1 MAQGV
6 TGYLD
11 FEASKGFTLRV
22 HYAETYDIATNKSDS
37 LTITKIQIYSGQ
49 YGNTYWHYLDGTI
62 SVDGTPVVTMNSST
76 TTHKALISVGSWV
89 DCSGT
94 LGSVSNISHAA
105 DGSKNVSISVNVT
118 GYAEAWAPQVESG
131 SGWTVSSSQNV
142 ALTTIPRASEI
153 TSAGNVTLGNG
164 CHIKWTP
171 KAASFRYRLKFSL
184 GNWSYTTGAIHPN
197 KTTEY
202 TYSGYTIPLDVAEQI
217 PNAKTG
223 TMKVE
228 LYSYSDSGATVQI
241 GSTDSDTFTV
251 TVPDNNS
258 TKPAV
263 TMSLSSVSTL
273 ASKFAG
279 LYIQGKTKVKASLN
293 AEGKYK
299 ATIKGYSMKVEA
311 TTYDSDDGYTS
322 DYLNT
327 PGSVRVYGYANDS
340 RGFTGSTYQ
349 DITVIGYTG
358 PKILPV
364 SGESDVVAARCDANG
379 NLKDDG
385 TYLKIKAKRSY
396 SPVTS
401 GGAQKN
407 FCQIRFRYKLESA
420 PDYSDWT
427 TILAGDNLSSDEIVT
442 GALLGGV
449 LSTSSSYMVQVQ
461 AVDDIGE
468 SATTTVAILTEAAYM
483 HRTKNAMGL
492 GKYVE
497 GENLLDVAWD
507 THLRGEVRI
516 GAEGKTLRE
525 YILAVISEG
534 G

>member
-6 TGYLD
+6 KGYLD
-11 FEASKGFTLRV
+11 FTATKEFTLRV
-22 HYAETYDIATNKSDS
+22 HYEEIYDVATNTSQELK
-37 LTITKIQIYSGQ
+37 ITGLQVSNKRAYGGQ
-49 YGNTYWHYLDGTI
+49 WYYLEGTI
-62 SVDGTPVVTMNSST
+62 SIGGTVVVTMNPSKP
-76 TTHKALISVGSWV
+76 THKVFLDAANTFYDV
-89 DCSGT
+89 SGT
-94 LGSVSNISHAA
+94 LGSVSGIAHENDGTKSISISAYVWGHADDGVSGNGWHI
-105 DGSKNVSISVNVT
+105 DGSQTI
-118 GYAEAWAPQVESG
+118 
-131 SGWTVSSSQNV
+131 

-164 CHIKWTP
+164 CHVKWTP

-184 GNWSYTTGAIHPN
+184 SNWSYTTGAIHPN

-217 PNAKTG
+217 PNATSG

-241 GSTDSDTFTV
+241 GSADSATFTV
-251 TVPDNNS
+251 TVPDNDS

-263 TMSLSSVSTL
+263 TMTLSPVSTL

-279 LYIQGKTKVKASLN
+279 LYIQGKTKVKAALS
-293 AEGKYK
+293 ATGKYK
-299 ATIKGYSMKVEA
+299 ATIKSDSMKVEGS
-311 TTYDSDDGYTS
+311 TYDSDDGYTS
-322 DYLNT
+322 DPLNN

-358 PKILPV
+358 PKILPT

-401 GGAQKN
+401 GGVQKN

-427 TILAGDNLSSDEIVT
+427 TILAGNSLGSDEIVT

-449 LSTSSSYMVQVQ
+449 LSASSSYMVQIQ

-468 SATTTVAILTEAAYM
+468 SATTTVSILTEVVYM

-516 GAEGKTLRE
+516 GAAGMTLRE